1 VEGDAFFPSFEQR
14 FELAGK
20 LADNPQFDILHYRNP
35 KPE

>member
-1 VEGDAFFPSFEQR
+1 VEGDAFFPAFEQR

-20 LADNPQFDILHYRNP
+20 LVDNPQFDILHYRNP